1 MAGLA
6 PISLQQ
12 RIDLNGR
19 PYVGARAFFY
29 AADTTTP
36 LDTYQNN
43 DLSVLHPNPVTAD
56 GFGMFP
62 AIYLDE
68 NDQFYRLRVTTAGGV
83 VLFDQATLP
92 IYGPTGG
99 GGGGGGG
106 TPVDPYTLFQTGD
119 LKNRFGTGV
128 HPGWIRCNG
137 LTIGDSTSGATGR
150 SNADT
155 QALFEYLWNAVP
167 NTILAVSGGRGASAS
182 ADYEGHKTIQLPDF
196 RGRTIA
202 GLDDM
207 GTTAA
212 ARILASLVATGS
224 PTQLGSSGGDDQ
236 HTLATA
242 ELPVITPAGT
252 ITATTHQHVL
262 ASNTGPLYPK
272 RAERQTADVSALGP
286 SGVADGSI
294 SPVSTG
300 ASDGLHTHPFVGTP
314 FGGGAAHNNMPPFGL
329 ASIYIK
335 L

>member
-12 RIDLNGR
+12 RIDTNTGK
-19 PYVGARAFFY
+19 PYVGARAFFFE
-29 AADTTTP
+29 AETTTP
-36 LDTYQNN
+36 LIVYSNY
-43 DLSVLHPNPVTAD
+43 DLSVPLPNPVTAD
-56 GFGMFP
+56 GYGMFP

-68 NDQFYRLRVTTAGGV
+68 ADAFYRLRVTTAGGV
-83 VLFDQATLP
+83 ILFDQTTLP

-155 QALFEYLWNAVP
+155 QALFEYLWGAVP

-182 ADYEGHKTIQLPDF
+182 ADYAGHKTIALPDF

-212 ARILASLVATGS
+212 ARILAGLVATGS

-236 HTLATA
+236 HVLAA
-242 ELPVITPAGT
+242 SELPVVTPAGT
-252 ITATTHQHVL
+252 ISAIPPHTHAVAG
-262 ASNTGPLYPK
+262 ASGPLGGTVNVEGGA
-272 RAERQTADVSALGP
+272 RDTTVLTRSAGGTTLN
-286 SGVADGSI
+286 SGSAG
-294 SPVSTG
+294 G
-300 ASDGLHTHPFVGTP
+300 ATPTFTGTP
-314 FGGGAAHNNMPPFGL
+314 FGGGGAHNNMPPFGL

>member
-12 RIDLNGR
+12 RIDTNTGK

-29 AADTTTP
+29 EAETTTP
-36 LDTYQNN
+36 LIVYSNY
-43 DLSVLHPNPVTAD
+43 DLSVPLPNPVTAD
-56 GFGMFP
+56 GYGMFP

-68 NDQFYRLRVTTAGGV
+68 ADQFYRLRVTTAGGV
-83 VLFDQATLP
+83 ILFDQTTLP

-155 QALFEYLWNAVP
+155 QALFEYLWGAAP

-182 ADYEGHKTIQLPDF
+182 ADYAGHKTIQLPDF

-212 ARILASLVATGS
+212 LRILEASVLTGS
-224 PTQLGSSGGDDQ
+224 PTQLGASGGSDTVTLTEAQ
-236 HTLATA
+236 MPVHSHGGATGSNGAHTHDYQRMTGQ
-242 ELPVITPAGT
+242 GT
-252 ITATTHQHVL
+252 FQSGTEAFGEPRYPTTTATT
-262 ASNTGPLYPK
+262 T
-272 RAERQTADVSALGP
+272 SA
-286 SGVADGSI
+286 
-294 SPVSTG
+294 G
-300 ASDGLHTHPFVGTP
+300 AHTHTISAS
-314 FGGGAAHNNMPPFGL
+314 GGGNSHPNMPPFGL

>member
-12 RIDLNGR
+12 RIDTNTGK
-19 PYVGARAFFY
+19 PYVGARAFFFE
-29 AADTTTP
+29 AETTTP
-36 LDTYQNN
+36 LIVYSNY
-43 DLSVLHPNPVTAD
+43 DLSVPLPNPVTAD
-56 GFGMFP
+56 GYGMFP

-68 NDQFYRLRVTTAGGV
+68 ADEFYRLRVTTAGGV
-83 VLFDQATLP
+83 ILFDQATLP

-155 QALFEYLWNAVP
+155 QALFEYLWAAVP
-167 NTILAVSGGRGASAS
+167 NSILAVSGGRGASAS
-182 ADYEGHKTIQLPDF
+182 ADYAGHKTIQLPDF

-212 ARILASLVATGS
+212 SRILAGLVATGS

-236 HTLATA
+236 HVLVTA
-242 ELPVITPAGT
+242 EIPVITPAGT
-252 ITATTHQHVL
+252 INTVADHTHIV
-262 ASNTGPLYPK
+262 AGAGGPLG
-272 RAERQTADVSALGP
+272 RNAAEGGARDTQVMTPTS
-286 SGVADGSI
+286 SGGVLNS
-294 SPVSTG
+294 G
-300 ASDGLHTHPFVGTP
+300 AAGGHTHTFTGTA